1 MMGILND
8 PPKWDQAPCLVCFKL
23 GQLLGRS
30 DQPLGGTFVHT
41 NSGKTWEGPKPGR
54 ETSLGTEAPAPRRV
68 MPKVSSASSGP

>member
-1 MMGILND
+1 MG
-8 PPKWDQAPCLVCFKL
+8 LVCFKL

-54 ETSLGTEAPAPRRV
+54 ETSLGIEAPSATPRDAEGLLSEWWPLEACAPLPMR
-68 MPKVSSASSGP
+68 